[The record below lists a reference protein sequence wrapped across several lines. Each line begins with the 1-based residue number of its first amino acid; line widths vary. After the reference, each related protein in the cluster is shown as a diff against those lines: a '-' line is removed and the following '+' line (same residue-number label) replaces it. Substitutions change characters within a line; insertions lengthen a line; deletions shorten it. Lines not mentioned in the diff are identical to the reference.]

1 MLFLYTLA
9 VFVSALLLFSIQPHV
24 GKALLPVMG
33 GTPAVWNTCMLFFQA
48 ALLVGYGY
56 AFATSKFLN
65 VRKQG
70 ILHLVL
76 MAAAFF
82 FLPLQIVMSG
92 DWSDSPTWP
101 LLVGLTTSVG
111 LPFVMNSTSAPLLQ
125 RWFADT
131 DHPRAHNPYPLY
143 AASNAG
149 SLLALLAYPFLVERT
164 LSLTEQATAHLI
176 VFALLS
182 LLLAGCLGLAWRRLV
197 PLADTTHTTEA
208 PNWGLRGRWLV
219 MSFIPSSLL
228 LGVTMALTLD
238 VAAIPLLWVVP
249 LAIYIL
255 SFVLAFSTR
264 PPPHRWMV
272 ALYPISVVA
281 LAPILITHI
290 SVPIVGVGLAH
301 LTVFFLACMAFHGE
315 LNRTKPHP
323 AHLTEFYLIMS
334 IGGVLG
340 GIFNALIAPAIFS
353 SIIEYPLVLVV
364 SVVALTFHKSENAQE
379 RLVLA
384 AVAVA
389 LIAGWTFMVFPHDT
403 DLAMTLS
410 MALTPVVLAGVFWNA
425 RALRFGIP
433 IMYAVLWITLSQN
446 TREVLFEDR
455 GYFGVSTVIEDKKD
469 HVRLM
474 YHGTTSHG
482 GQSDLPGYERWVLP
496 YHYPGSPVG
505 QIWHSMSERRKGSR
519 VGVLG
524 LGPGGL
530 ACMAAPGESVVFF
543 EIDPVVA
550 RVAKDPKFFTFLSEC
565 GADIIMGDGRIMVS
579 KAKDAEFGLLV
590 VDVFGSDS
598 LPVHLFTREAIQIY
612 TSKLDA
618 DGLLAFHISSRY
630 ADLTPMLATIADE
643 MGWDWR
649 IQNHHPTKTYPVKV
663 DGTRFFVMAPT
674 TAALGTLVDGPEWKK
689 PDGRV
694 PAFTD
699 QRADLFSV
707 MKFSS
712 K

>member
-56 AFATSKFLN
+56 AFATSKFLD

-82 FLPLQIVMSG
+82 FLPLKIVMSG

-176 VFALLS
+176 VFAILS
-182 LLLAGCLGLAWRRLV
+182 LLLAGCLGLAWKRLV
-197 PLADTTHTTEA
+197 PLADADLTTEA

-264 PPPHRWMV
+264 PPPHRAMV

-290 SVPIVGVGLAH
+290 SVPIIGVGLAH

-364 SVVALTFHKSENAQE
+364 SVVALAFHKSEDSRE

-389 LIAGWTFMVFPHDT
+389 LISGWTFMVFSHDT
-403 DLAMTLS
+403 DLALTLS

-433 IMYAVLWITLSQN
+433 IMYAVLWITLSQGS
-446 TREVLFEDR
+446 REVLFEDR
-455 GYFGVSTVIEDKKD
+455 GYFGVSTVIEDNTD

-474 YHGTTSHG
+474 YHGTTNHG
-482 GQSDLPGYERWVLP
+482 GQSDIPGYEHWMVP
-496 YHYPGSPVG
+496 YHYPGSAVG
-505 QIWHSMSERRKGSR
+505 QAWHSLSERRKASR
-519 VGVLG
+519 VAVVG
-524 LGPGGL
+524 LGSGGL
-530 ACMAAPGESVVFF
+530 ACMAAPDENVTFF
-543 EIDPVVA
+543 EIDPVVERIA
-550 RVAKDPKFFTFLSEC
+550 RDPKLFTFLSDC
-565 GADIIMGDGRIMVS
+565 GGDVIMGDGRIMLS
-579 KAKDAEFGLLV
+579 KAKDGEFGLIVL
-590 VDVFGSDS
+590 DAAGSDS
-598 LPVHLFTREAIQIY
+598 LPVHLFTREAAAIY
-612 TSKLDA
+612 ARKLDEN
-618 DGLLAFHISSRY
+618 GLLVFHISSRY
-630 ADLTPMLATIADE
+630 TNLTPMLASIADE

-649 IQNHHPTKTYPVKV
+649 MQAHIPTETFPVRVEKTR
-663 DGTRFFVMAPT
+663 GFVMART
-674 TAALGTLVDGPEWKK
+674 TAGLGRLANDPLWTK
-689 PDGRV
+689 PTARV
-694 PAFTD
+694 PAWSD
-699 QRADLFSV
+699 QRTDLFSV
-707 MKFSS
+707 MELR
-712 K
+712 